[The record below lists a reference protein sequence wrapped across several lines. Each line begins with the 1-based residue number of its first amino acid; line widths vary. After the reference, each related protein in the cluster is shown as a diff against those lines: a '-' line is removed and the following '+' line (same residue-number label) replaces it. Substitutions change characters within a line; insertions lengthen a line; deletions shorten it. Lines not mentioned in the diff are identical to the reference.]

1 MRLIHG
7 FALLLSLC
15 FGVAHADALDDIN
28 KRGSLRIGLEGTYPP
43 FNYREGGKLVG
54 FEVELA
60 TAIAEQLKVKP
71 EFATAEWSGLLAG
84 LQANKYDIVI
94 NQVSVSD
101 KRRQVF
107 DFSQTYTYSS
117 PQLVVRNDET
127 RDFKTLEDLVGLK
140 VGVGQGTNF
149 AEQARA
155 VKGVQVQT
163 YPGAPEYLQDLVAKR
178 IDAALNDSLL
188 IPYAIKQAKLPLKP
202 GAPVGAP
209 TEMAIPF
216 QKNNPKLEK
225 AINDALD
232 ALKSNGEFAKI
243 SNKWF
248 AQDVS
253 QPAKAE

>member
-1 MRLIHG
+1 MRLIQG

-15 FGVAHADALDDIN
+15 AGMAHAEALDDIN
-28 KRGSLRIGLEGTYPP
+28 ARGTLRVGLEGTYPP
-43 FNYREGGKLVG
+43 FNYREGGQLVG

-60 TAIAEQLKVKP
+60 EALAKEMGVKAA
-71 EFATAEWSGLLAG
+71 FTTAEWSGLLAG
-84 LQANKYDIVI
+84 LQGNKYDVVM

-101 KRRQVF
+101 KRRKVF

-117 PQLVVRNDET
+117 PQLIVREDET
-127 RDFKTLEDLVGLK
+127 RHFSSFEDLVGLK
-140 VGVGQGTNF
+140 LGVGQGTNF

-155 VKGVQVQT
+155 VKGIHVQT

-188 IPYAIKQAKLPLKP
+188 IPYAIKQAKLPLKA
-202 GAPVGAP
+202 GEPVGAP

-232 ALKSNGEFAKI
+232 TLKGNGEFAKI

-253 QPAKAE
+253 KPAAAQ

>member
-7 FALLLSLC
+7 FALLLSL
-15 FGVAHADALDDIN
+15 FIGTAHAEALDDIN
-28 KRGSLRIGLEGTYPP
+28 KRGTLRVGLEGTYPP
-43 FNYREGGKLVG
+43 FNYREGGQLTG

-60 TAIAEQLKVKP
+60 EAIAKELGVKP
-71 EFATAEWSGLLAG
+71 EFSTAEWSGLLAG
-84 LQANKYDIVI
+84 LQANKYDVVL

-101 KRRQVF
+101 QRRKVF

-117 PQLVVRNDET
+117 PQLVIREDET
-127 RDFKTLEDLVGLK
+127 RHFGSLEDLVGLK
-140 VGVGQGTNF
+140 LGVGQGTNF

-155 VKGVQVQT
+155 IEGIQVQT

-188 IPYAIKQAKLPLKP
+188 IPYAIKQAKLPLKA
-202 GAPVGAP
+202 GAPVGEP

-216 QKNNPKLEK
+216 RKKNPKLEK
-225 AINDALD
+225 ALNDALD
-232 ALKSNGEFAKI
+232 TLKSNGEFARI

-253 QPAKAE
+253 KPATAD